1 MVVYSA
7 TRAPETT
14 KQDTLYALWSL
25 LRDAREQPFEAE
37 NGSSWREALAS
48 YAVRIDGMLRRDG
61 APYALT
67 TACDTLVRDI
77 SAIDEP
83 TILDVIHVSEQLIHM
98 EMNVARMRNNYS
110 GSGRGEL

>member
-25 LRDAREQPFEAE
+25 LRDAREQPFETD
-37 NGSSWREALAS
+37 NGESWRNALAS

-67 TACDTLVRDI
+67 TACDALIRDI
-77 SAIDEP
+77 SVIEEP
-83 TILDVIHVSEQLIHM
+83 SILDVIHVSEQLIQM
-98 EMNVARMRNNYS
+98 EMNVARMRNQYS
-110 GSGRGEL
+110 GSGKGEL